1 MIYEGE
7 VMRQVSSICDAGN
20 GGQIIL
26 SQATLPLSANF
37 DDIKPFTVF
46 DQAGGLLRTTSWTHI
61 KA

>member
-1 MIYEGE
+1 
-7 VMRQVSSICDAGN
+7 MRQVSSICDAGN